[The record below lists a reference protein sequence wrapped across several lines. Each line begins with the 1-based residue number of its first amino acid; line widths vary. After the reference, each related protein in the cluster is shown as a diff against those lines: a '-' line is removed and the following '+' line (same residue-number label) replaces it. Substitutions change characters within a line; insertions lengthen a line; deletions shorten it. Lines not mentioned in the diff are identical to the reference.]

1 MEDLRDELINLINNS
16 NLPIEG
22 VYYIFKDVFRELTDQ
37 YSLVLKERREKKDS
51 DEAITKEEKK
61 ED

>member
-1 MEDLRDELINLINNS
+1 MEDLRDELINIINNS

-37 YSLVLKERREKKDS
+37 YSLVLKERHEKKNL